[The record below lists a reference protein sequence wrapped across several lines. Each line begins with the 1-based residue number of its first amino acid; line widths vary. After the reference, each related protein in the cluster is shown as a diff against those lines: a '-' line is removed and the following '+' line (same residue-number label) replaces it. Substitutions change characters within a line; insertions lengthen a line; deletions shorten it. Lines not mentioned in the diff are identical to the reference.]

1 MYGELGR
8 VPIFITSQIRSV
20 NYFNRFASSNCPE
33 LTREAFLRSKG
44 IKGPVKTFYNRVV
57 TLLQKHKIKPDKV
70 HLDAAPEVIF
80 EDYLRQ
86 WRLDL
91 DNKSD
96 RQGGSSG
103 NKLRFYAKV
112 KHEFTMEPYLYLD
125 LSLRQRMTL
134 SRFRTSCHNL
144 QIELGRHQRPYVPP
158 ELRLCTKCNLETPQ
172 DEIHHKCP
180 RWASERD
187 IMYTGLSQLVLH
199 FDRRSE
205 LELLK
210 ILFNSDDRRVL
221 LLLSNYL
228 IKTLS

>member
-1 MYGELGR
+1 MYFSAAAYADR
-8 VPIFITSQIRSV
+8 
-20 NYFNRFASSNCPE
+20 
-33 LTREAFLRSKG
+33 
-44 IKGPVKTFYNRVV
+44 
-57 TLLQKHKIKPDKV
+57 V

-134 SRFRTSCHNL
+134 SRFRTSSHNL

-172 DEIHHKCP
+172 DEIHHLFKCP

-187 IMYTGLSQLVLH
+187 IMYTGLSQISIGDL
-199 FDRRSE
+199 
-205 LELLK
+205 
-210 ILFNSDDRRVL
+210 NW
-221 LLLSNYL
+221 NY
-228 IKTLS
+228 